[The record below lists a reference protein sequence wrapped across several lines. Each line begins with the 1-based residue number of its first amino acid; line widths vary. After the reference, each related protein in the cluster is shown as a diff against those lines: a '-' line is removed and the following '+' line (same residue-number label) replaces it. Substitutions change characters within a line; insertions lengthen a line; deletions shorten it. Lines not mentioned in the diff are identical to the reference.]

1 MARLPVEE
9 RRRQLSE
16 AAIRVMTRDGVARAT
31 TRAIASEA
39 EVSLSVFHYCF
50 ESKQD
55 LFESVIR
62 QILSHTVR
70 PAKASFEPGGNLR
83 DSIRTALGVYWQHVL
98 ANPAEHQLTYE
109 LTQYVLR
116 EPGPAAVAT
125 MQYDAYAAAYVEVF
139 ERLHELLG
147 VESAWP
153 VTELATYFASL
164 IDGLTLNWLVLRDD
178 AAAERVLDRMA
189 DQVAELLGG
198 PVVSPAG

>member
-50 ESKQD
+50 ETKQD

-70 PAKASFEPGGNLR
+70 PAKASFEVGGNLR
-83 DSIRTALGVYWQHVL
+83 DSIRGALGVYWQHVL

-116 EPGPAAVAT
+116 EPGLAAVAT

-164 IDGLTLNWLVLRDD
+164 VDGLTLNWLVLRDD

-189 DQVAELLGG
+189 DQVAGLLGE
-198 PVVSPAG
+198 PISPAG